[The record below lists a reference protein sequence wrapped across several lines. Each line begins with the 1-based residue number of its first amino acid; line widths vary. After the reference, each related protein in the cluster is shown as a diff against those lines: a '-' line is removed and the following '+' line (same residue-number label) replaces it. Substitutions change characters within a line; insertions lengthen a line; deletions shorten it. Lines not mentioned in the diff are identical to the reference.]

1 MNEVKLTDIHIGEAI
16 DKWIRTHNITQA
28 KFAQL
33 LSMPTSNAVRLLK
46 KKTMDAR
53 LLQAI
58 GLQLRHNFFRE
69 FVAGKTFDG
78 EDTQTMIVNIGASI
92 NRRLKELKMTQTE
105 FAAGLG
111 IYQPEVS
118 KILKQGSIDTG
129 KLAAISELLD
139 YNFFEEYIPNGEGTT
154 NKTEGKISNDI
165 LQRLETLII
174 ENANQRTEIERLQ
187 KLLTDAGIPF

>member
-78 EDTQTMIVNIGASI
+78 EDTQTMIVNIGTSI

-139 YNFFEEYIPNGEGTT
+139 YNFFEEYIPKGEGT
-154 NKTEGKISNDI
+154 NETEGKISNDI